1 MGSALRTNQPHEA
14 LPPEIYLPLVDS
26 LFKEGRTLFAGTIL
40 GAGSVFI
47 TYWKTGEPLLLYCA
61 IAVLI
66 VAALRGLTMRA
77 YLRARPTIKTVE
89 AARRWEHIY
98 VAGAATS
105 IALLGLWCYLAFA
118 RTSDPFTQLVSFSM
132 TIAYTTG
139 IFGRNFG
146 SARFVVVQIFCAWAP
161 MTAALL
167 LYGNFFHWIFAGLL
181 IPAFLALKF
190 IADRLRS
197 TLLDAVVSSRDMSLL
212 AKRFDTAINNMP
224 HGLCMFDS
232 KRRVVV
238 SNGKLK
244 QQLGLASDL

>member
-47 TYWKTGEPLLLYCA
+47 TYWKTGEVLLLYCA

-77 YLRARPTIKTVE
+77 YLRARPAIKTVE
-89 AARRWEHIY
+89 AARHWEHIY

-105 IALLGLWCYLAFA
+105 IALLGLWCFLAFA

-139 IFGRNFG
+139 IFGRLHLKDADGQNRSG
-146 SARFVVVQIFCAWAP
+146 P
-161 MTAALL
+161 
-167 LYGNFFHWIFAGLL
+167 AGTLTGGPWL
-181 IPAFLALKF
+181 IPIL
-190 IADRLRS
+190 IMIDRRP
-197 TLLDAVVSSRDMSLL
+197 SSRG
-212 AKRFDTAINNMP
+212 ARWT
-224 HGLCMFDS
+224 
-232 KRRVVV
+232 
-238 SNGKLK
+238 
-244 QQLGLASDL
+244 